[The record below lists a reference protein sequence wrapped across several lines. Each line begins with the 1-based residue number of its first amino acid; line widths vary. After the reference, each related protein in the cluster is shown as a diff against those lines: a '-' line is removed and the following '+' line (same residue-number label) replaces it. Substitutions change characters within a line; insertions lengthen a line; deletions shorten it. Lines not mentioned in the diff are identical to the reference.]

1 MKRRNLSHLKLT
13 IFLILLAVLIFA
25 AAALILKTIK
35 NASTQVLS
43 WSEAVEAV
51 SSEPVKNVQPSLSVP
66 TQITKI
72 GDDYFLVDCYHNQI
86 LTSKTPDAPLTDWY
100 VMTDQINRG
109 TPSQGTAPF
118 ILQMT
123 PKTTASSSLKNRTDS
138 FALPSFSTKSALAR
152 ITSSMMKR
160 KNVFMYSAP

>member
-35 NASTQVLS
+35 NASTQALS

-100 VMTDQINRG
+100 VMTAQINRG
-109 TPSQGTAPF
+109 PT
-118 ILQMT
+118 LQMT

-138 FALPSFSTKSALAR
+138 FTLPSFSTKSALAR

>member
-35 NASTQVLS
+35 NASTQALS

-109 TPSQGTAPF
+109 HTIAGDGTVYLADD
-118 ILQMT
+118 T
-123 PKTTASSSLKNRTDS
+123 ETTASSSLKNRTDS
-138 FALPSFSTKSALAR
+138 FTLPSFSTKSALSR
-152 ITSSMMKR
+152 ITASMMKR

>member
-1 MKRRNLSHLKLT
+1 M
-13 IFLILLAVLIFA
+13 ILLAVLIFA
-25 AAALILKTIK
+25 AAALILKIVK

-109 TPSQGTAPF
+109 HTIAGDGTVYLADD
-118 ILQMT
+118 T
-123 PKTTASSSLKNRTDS
+123 ENNRVLI

-152 ITSSMMKR
+152 ITSSMMKQ